1 MTLAQG
7 ACYSAWGGVPAVPL
21 LSILEAEAIRFSPA
35 DLVRRGSST
44 GCRYVPVGGWLFRR
58 LSVFWGVR
66 AFSRDLRVN
75 QEIRVREVRL
85 VDDEGRQLG
94 VMPVRDAMRLAGER
108 GLDLVEVAP
117 TASPPVCRIMDY
129 GRFKYEQDKREREAR
144 KKQHIIEIK
153 ELVLRPNIDEH
164 DLLILAR
171 KGERFLRDGDK
182 LKLTMRFKGREI
194 THPDLGRQVFS
205 TLLQHLGTVG
215 NVEAEPRLEGRTMV
229 MVMAPKPEVL
239 HAVRQQSVGPT
250 ARPAGAPA
258 RPGAEQAD
266 AAVGAATQPGPGV

>member
-1 MTLAQG
+1 M
-7 ACYSAWGGVPAVPL
+7 
-21 LSILEAEAIRFSPA
+21 
-35 DLVRRGSST
+35 
-44 GCRYVPVGGWLFRR
+44 
-58 LSVFWGVR
+58 
-66 AFSRDLRVN
+66 
-75 QEIRVREVRL
+75 REVRL

-94 VMPVRDAMRLAGER
+94 VMPVREAMRLAGER

-129 GRFKYEQDKREREAR
+129 GRFKYDQDKREREAR

-205 TLLQHLGTVG
+205 LLLQHLGPVG
-215 NVEAEPRLEGRTMV
+215 NVESEPRLEGRTMV

-239 HAVRQQSVGPT
+239 HAVRQQSGAQAPRSAAAAGT
-250 ARPAGAPA
+250 PAGEEP
-258 RPGAEQAD
+258 RPNAG
-266 AAVGAATQPGPGV
+266 VAATTRGTGA

>member
-1 MTLAQG
+1 MGRSPTVAL
-7 ACYSAWGGVPAVPL
+7 P
-21 LSILEAEAIRFSPA
+21 SISEAEAIRFSPA
-35 DLVRRGSST
+35 DLVWRGSST
-44 GCRYVPVGGWLFRR
+44 GCWYVPVGGWLIRR
-58 LSVFWGVR
+58 LSLSWGVR

-85 VDDEGRQLG
+85 VDDEGHQLG
-94 VMPVRDAMRLAGER
+94 LMAVRDAMRLAVER

-144 KKQHIIEIK
+144 KKQHVIEIK

-194 THPDLGRQVFS
+194 THPDLGRQVFA
-205 TLLQHLGTVG
+205 TLLPHLGTVG
-215 NVEAEPRLEGRTMV
+215 NVEAEPRLEGRTMI
-229 MVMAPKPEVL
+229 MIMAPKPEIL
-239 HAVRQQSVGPT
+239 HAARQQSGAQAGRPAAV
-250 ARPAGAPA
+250 ARPAG
-258 RPGAEQAD
+258 EQPD
-266 AAVGAATQPGPGV
+266 SVVAASTQPGTGA